1 MSTKPQELNKVIADL
16 RQIIVGKVAMP
27 TDQIEQITLFLFL
40 KQLSRKHDDLVR
52 IGSKELIFTG
62 AWERYHFDILMRH
75 SGEELVK
82 ECREAVESLY
92 KNPHIDAT
100 VRKVFERSYLKILEP
115 KVLSSFLQYLNDKF
129 SDGLDLGDFYESLL
143 PILGTQNE
151 LGQFRTPRHIIDFI
165 VRVVDPNIG
174 EKIADPACGTAGFLV
189 AAFNYLKGKYTDE
202 KGRLKLNPE
211 QTKKL
216 YNETIFGWDMEP
228 LMVKFS
234 LANLYLHGLKVPNV
248 SENDTLLN
256 ENLWQHTFDII
267 LANPP
272 FITPKGGAKRHS
284 RFAITSNKTE
294 VLFCEYMVHHLNFN
308 GRMGV
313 IVPEGIIFDGSKGH
327 QAIRKLFL
335 DNGLWCVVT
344 LPAQV
349 FQPYSG
355 VKTSIVFLDKTL
367 EPENIL
373 FYKIENHGFSLNTNP
388 APIEKNDLPEAVKTI
403 KGYKESL
410 QDNKQKVI
418 AESNYYTVP
427 KEKILKDPLTSFNSG
442 IYSEKIKTNIGIV
455 KLVELG
461 EVSDIINGYAFKS
474 ENYVESGTRVIR
486 ITNVQKGKIVD
497 DNPKF
502 YSLKTTEPVEKYK
515 LVEND
520 LLISLTGNVGR
531 VGILPKEFLPAALNQ
546 RVACIRARIDQLNPR
561 YLFYILNQDN
571 FEKECLNSSSGIAQ
585 QNMSTV
591 WLSKYKIPL
600 PPLEVQDQIVSGLE
614 SYQKVIDGARA
625 VTENWIPNFEIDP
638 KWEIVKLGDV
648 SKMVRG
654 PFGGSLKKEIF
665 KPSGYLV
672 YEQYHAI
679 NDDFSFERYFI
690 DEKKFQEM
698 KRFEVFAGD
707 ILVSC
712 SGTMGKIAI
721 VPENSKKGIINQALL
736 KLTPNKQKILGQYL
750 KHALE
755 SEPTQQ
761 KHFRNQSGVA
771 IPNVASVKILSEI
784 AIPLPPIEIQKQI
797 IFKIEEE
804 QKIVE
809 ANKKLIDIFQQK
821 IEAKIKSIYG

>member
-62 AWERYHFDILMRH
+62 AWERYHFDVLMRH

-267 LANPP
+267 VANPP
-272 FITPKGGAKRHS
+272 FITPKGGARRHS

-308 GRMGV
+308 GRMGI
-313 IVPEGIIFDGSKGH
+313 IVPEGIIFDASKGH

-335 DNGLWCVVT
+335 DNGLWCVVS
-344 LPAQV
+344 LPQKV
-349 FQPYSG
+349 FNPYSP

-367 EPENIL
+367 KPDQIL
-373 FYKIENHGFSLNTNP
+373 FYEIENHGFTLNTNP
-388 APIEKNDLPEAVKTI
+388 APIDKNDLPNALEVIKKYREDLQNGKQPNIDDEKFYTIASKKIIESNTTNLTGGVHREKKIKSNGAIPMIELGQVCEIYQPKTI
-403 KGYKESL
+403 TSKEIKES
-410 QDNKQKVI
+410 
-418 AESNYYTVP
+418 
-427 KEKILKDPLTSFNSG
+427 G
-442 IYSEKIKTNIGIV
+442 
-455 KLVELG
+455 
-461 EVSDIINGYAFKS
+461 
-474 ENYVESGTRVIR
+474 
-486 ITNVQKGKIVD
+486 
-497 DNPKF
+497 
-502 YSLKTTEPVEKYK
+502 KYK
-515 LVEND
+515 VYGANGVIGFYDKYNHEEQEILVTCRGATCGTINFSEPQ
-520 LLISLTGNVGR
+520 SWVTGNAMV
-531 VGILPKEFLPAALNQ
+531 VHPKDEKVLNQ
-546 RVACIRARIDQLNPR
+546 R
-561 YLFYILNQDN
+561 YLYFVL
-571 FEKECLNSSSGIAQ
+571 ESSD
-585 QNMSTV
+585 
-591 WLSKYKIPL
+591 LSKTITGAAQPQITRASLSPFKIPL
-600 PPLEVQDQIVSGLE
+600 PPLEIQDQIVGELE
-614 SYQKVIDGARA
+614 NYQKVIDGARA
-625 VTENWIPNFEIDP
+625 VVESWKPSFEIDP
-638 KWEIVKLGDV
+638 RWEIVKLKELADLQNGFAFKSDDYVEKSEVLNFRMSNIRPDGSVDVDYNPKYLPNSFYEKYKDFALFDGDV
-648 SKMVRG
+648 VIAMT
-654 PFGGSLKKEIF
+654 
-665 KPSGYLV
+665 
-672 YEQYHAI
+672 
-679 NDDFSFERYFI
+679 D
-690 DEKKFQEM
+690 M
-698 KRFEVFAGD
+698 AGD
-707 ILVSC
+707 
-712 SGTMGKIAI
+712 
-721 VPENSKKGIINQALL
+721 P
-736 KLTPNKQKILGQYL
+736 KILGVPTIVDSKGKKLLLNQRVGKFKDIKIDRLSIPFL
-750 KHALE
+750 KYVLQRDVVKE
-755 SEPTQQ
+755 YY
-761 KHFRNQSGVA
+761 KKLGGGGVQ
-771 IPNVASVKILSEI
+771 INIGKDNILSIE
-784 AIPLPPIEIQKQI
+784 IPLPPLEIQKQI
-797 IFKIEEE
+797 VAKIEEE
-804 QKIVE
+804 RKVVE
-809 ANKKLIDIFQQK
+809 ANKKLIDLFQQK

>member
-52 IGSKELIFTG
+52 LGAKDLIFIG
-62 AWERYHFDILMRH
+62 AWERYHFDVLMRH

-189 AAFNYLKGKYTDE
+189 AAFSYLKEKYTDE

-335 DNGLWCVVT
+335 DNGLWCVVS

-355 VKTSIVFLDKTL
+355 VKTSIIFLDKTL

-388 APIEKNDLPEAVKTI
+388 APIEKNDLPEAVKII
-403 KGYKESL
+403 KEYKKSL
-410 QDNKQKVI
+410 QNNRQKVI
-418 AESNYYTVP
+418 TESNYYTVP
-427 KEKILKDPLTSFNSG
+427 KEKILKDPLTSLNSG
-442 IYSEKIKTNIGIV
+442 IYSEKIKKRNQKWPMV
-455 KLVELG
+455 KLGDICEFVGKGGRPASFATENG
-461 EVSDIINGYAFKS
+461 KIPFIVSSSFEKKCDSADFDMEALIIGDGGSANIHYINGIFSAS
-474 ENYVESGTRVIR
+474 DHTYVLKNKNEETV
-486 ITNVQKGKIVD
+486 
-497 DNPKF
+497 
-502 YSLKTTEPVEKYK
+502 SLEYVYG
-515 LVEND
+515 L
-520 LLISLTGNVGR
+520 
-531 VGILPKEFLPAALNQ
+531 
-546 RVACIRARIDQLNPR
+546 
-561 YLFYILNQDN
+561 ILNN
-571 FEKECLNSSSGIAQ
+571 LEIIEKGFQGQGLKN
-585 QNMSTV
+585 V
-591 WLSKYKIPL
+591 SKKHLESIEIPL
-600 PPLEVQDQIVSGLE
+600 PPLEIQEQIVFELE

-625 VTENWIPNFEIDP
+625 VVENWKPSFEIDP
-638 KWEIVKLGDV
+638 KWEIVKLENIAEV
-648 SKMVRG
+648 TSSKRIFKNEYVASG
-654 PFGGSLKKEIF
+654 VPFYRTKEIVELYEG
-665 KPSGYLV
+665 KPISL
-672 YEQYHAI
+672 EL
-679 NDDFSFERYFI
+679 FI
-690 DEKKFQEM
+690 SEKKYKEIKEKFDVPQKDEILISAVGTIGYSWVIPDNREFYF
-698 KRFEVFAGD
+698 KDGNLLWIKD
-707 ILVSC
+707 IKTDPYYLRLVLDSMFI
-712 SGTMGKIAI
+712 S
-721 VPENSKKGIINQALL
+721 INQLSAGAAYQALTIL
-736 KLTPNKQKILGQYL
+736 KLKQI
-750 KHALE
+750 E
-755 SEPTQQ
+755 
-761 KHFRNQSGVA
+761 
-771 IPNVASVKILSEI
+771 
-784 AIPLPPIEIQKQI
+784 IPLPPIETQKQI
-797 IFKIEEE
+797 VAKIEDER
-804 QKIVE
+804 KIVE
-809 ANKKLIDIFQQK
+809 ANRKLIALFQQK

>member
-62 AWERYHFDILMRH
+62 AWERYHFDVLMRH

-92 KNPHIDAT
+92 KIPHIDAT

-189 AAFNYLKGKYTDE
+189 AAFSYLKGKYTDE

-248 SENDTLLN
+248 TENDTLIN

-267 LANPP
+267 VANPP
-272 FITPKGGAKRHS
+272 FITPKGGARRHS

-335 DNGLWCVVT
+335 DNGLWCVVS
-344 LPAQV
+344 LPSQV

-388 APIEKNDLPEAVKTI
+388 APIDKNDLPEAVRII
-403 KGYKESL
+403 KEYKESL

-427 KEKILKDPLTSFNSG
+427 KEKILTDPLTSLNVS
-442 IYSEKIKTNIGIV
+442 IYSEKVKIGVQVWPKIELAQICDISSGNSAPQDKKLFENGKYPFYRTSDVGAVHLSNNLKTVRDWLNDKGIINLKLFKKGTILFPKSGASTFLNHRVVMGLDGYVSSHLATITPKEGVANSKYIYYLLIGI
-455 KLVELG
+455 
-461 EVSDIINGYAFKS
+461 DAKS
-474 ENYVESGTRVIR
+474 LTPDQSY
-486 ITNVQKGKIVD
+486 
-497 DNPKF
+497 P
-502 YSLKTTEPVEKYK
+502 SLKTSEIAKIK
-515 LVEND
+515 L
-520 LLISLTGNVGR
+520 
-531 VGILPKEFLPAALNQ
+531 
-546 RVACIRARIDQLNPR
+546 
-561 YLFYILNQDN
+561 
-571 FEKECLNSSSGIAQ
+571 
-585 QNMSTV
+585 
-591 WLSKYKIPL
+591 PL
-600 PPLEVQDQIVSGLE
+600 PTLEIQDQIVSELE
-614 SYQKVIDGARA
+614 SYQNVIEGARA
-625 VTENWIPNFEIDP
+625 VIESWKPNFDIDP
-638 KWEIVKLGDV
+638 KWDVIKLEDVFETITPPQKIQTNKYKQDGKYPVIDQSQADIAGWSDDKSALVKSNKPLVIFGDHTCAIKYSEV
-648 SKMVRG
+648 PFVQGADGIKILETKNNCLPKFLFYTLKMLPIGTEGYKRH
-654 PFGGSLKKEIF
+654 FGK
-665 KPSGYLV
+665 
-672 YEQYHAI
+672 
-679 NDDFSFERYFI
+679 
-690 DEKKFQEM
+690 
-698 KRFEVFAGD
+698 
-707 ILVSC
+707 
-712 SGTMGKIAI
+712 
-721 VPENSKKGIINQALL
+721 L
-736 KLTPNKQKILGQYL
+736 KL
-750 KHALE
+750 
-755 SEPTQQ
+755 
-761 KHFRNQSGVA
+761 
-771 IPNVASVKILSEI
+771 ASIS
-784 AIPLPPIEIQKQI
+784 LPPLEIQKQI
-797 IFKIEEE
+797 VAKIEDER
-804 QKIVE
+804 KIVE
-809 ANKKLIDIFQQK
+809 ANKKLIDLFQQK